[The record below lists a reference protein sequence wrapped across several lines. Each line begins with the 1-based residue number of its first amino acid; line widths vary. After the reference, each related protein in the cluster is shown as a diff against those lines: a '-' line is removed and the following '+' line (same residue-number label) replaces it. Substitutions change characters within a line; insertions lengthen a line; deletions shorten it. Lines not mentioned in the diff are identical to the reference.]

1 MEEQL
6 VSPTVKEL
14 YDGINRFNGEIT
26 TKESIRII
34 GDIEGKL
41 IVYEPLFEYIYSMVP
56 AGRYCVKYI
65 KDDPYFLDEITVY
78 LGHKRYTRNRTAFA
92 CVLCRLEDLYNKKW
106 TCRVYQNLIKYK
118 PIEPEDDGPDPGS
131 YWYLED
137 NTSKEVET
145 PTNLLK
151 IIEMIKLPEGVK
163 LKDYKYIRFIF
174 SFYH

>member
-14 YDGINRFNGEIT
+14 YDKINPLNGEIT

-41 IVYEPLFEYIYSMVP
+41 IVYEPLFAYIYSTVT
-56 AGRYCVKYI
+56 AGRYCVKYV
-65 KDDPYFLDEITVY
+65 KDDPYSLDEIIVY
-78 LGHKRYTRNRTAFA
+78 LGRKRYTRNCTAFA

-106 TCRVYQNLIKYK
+106 TCRVYENLMRYK
-118 PIEPEDDGPDPGS
+118 PIEPEDGPDPGS

-145 PTNLLK
+145 PTVLLK
-151 IIEMIKLPEGVK
+151 MIESIKLPEGIK
-163 LKDYKYIRFIF
+163 LEDFKYIRFIF
-174 SFYH
+174 SFYF

>member
-106 TCRVYQNLIKYK
+106 T
-118 PIEPEDDGPDPGS
+118 